1 MKIGL
6 ENLTFGYRPEE
17 VLFRISEL
25 LVSSGEA
32 VGIVGPSGAGKTTL
46 LRLLAGICLPIS
58 GRIVMDG
65 TEMNSLNDAARRRF
79 RNERIGLVFQDFRLL
94 EYLSIRDNMLLPFRV
109 SSVPSSA
116 ADLRSKVDALADRL
130 ELVGRIDASPGK
142 LSQGEQQR
150 VAIGRALISSP
161 QLILADEPTGN
172 LDERNKIRMRDLL
185 VNHCRDHGVTL
196 LMVTHDPQ
204 LLDPF
209 DRVIDFSDYQERK
222 GEE

>member
-32 VGIVGPSGAGKTTL
+32 IGIVGPSGAGKTTL
-46 LRLLAGICLPIS
+46 LRLLAGICLPTA

-94 EYLSIRDNMLLPFRV
+94 EYLSIRDNILLPFRV
-109 SSVPSSA
+109 SSVPSNA
-116 ADLRSKVDALADRL
+116 AEFRSKVDALADKL
-130 ELVGRIDASPGK
+130 ELVGRIDASPGE

-185 VNHCRDHGVTL
+185 VTHCREHGVTL

-204 LLDPF
+204 LLEPF
-209 DRVIDFSDYQERK
+209 DRVIDFSNYQERK

>member
-6 ENLTFGYRPEE
+6 ENLTFGYRSEE

-25 LVSSGEA
+25 LVPSGEA

-46 LRLLAGICLPIS
+46 LRLLAGISLPTA
-58 GRIVMDG
+58 GRIIMDG
-65 TEMNSLNDAARRRF
+65 AEMNSLNDAARRRF
-79 RNERIGLVFQDFRLL
+79 RNQRIGLVFQDFRLL
-94 EYLSIRDNMLLPFRV
+94 EYLSIRDNILLPFRV
-109 SSVPSSA
+109 SSVPSNLA
-116 ADLRSKVDALADRL
+116 TLRSKVDALANRL
-130 ELVGRIDASPGK
+130 ELVGRIDASPGE

-172 LDERNKIRMRDLL
+172 LDERNKVRMRDLL
-185 VNHCRDHGVTL
+185 VDHCRDHGVTL

-204 LLDPF
+204 LLEPF
-209 DRVIDFSDYQERK
+209 DRVIDFSDFQVRK
-222 GEE
+222 EKE

>member
-6 ENLTFGYRPEE
+6 ENLTFGYRSEE

-58 GRIVMDG
+58 GRIVLDG

-94 EYLSIRDNMLLPFRV
+94 EYLSIRDNMLLP
-109 SSVPSSA
+109 
-116 ADLRSKVDALADRL
+116 L
-130 ELVGRIDASPGK
+130 
-142 LSQGEQQR
+142 
-150 VAIGRALISSP
+150 
-161 QLILADEPTGN
+161 
-172 LDERNKIRMRDLL
+172 RDLL

-222 GEE
+222 REE